1 MAKLVL
7 FLKTDVLPREK
18 HTSTRLVEPKH
29 LQHPPPFIIFATQI
43 TIKNNIQWKESF
55 FS

>member
-43 TIKNNIQWKESF
+43 TIKNNILWKDSF